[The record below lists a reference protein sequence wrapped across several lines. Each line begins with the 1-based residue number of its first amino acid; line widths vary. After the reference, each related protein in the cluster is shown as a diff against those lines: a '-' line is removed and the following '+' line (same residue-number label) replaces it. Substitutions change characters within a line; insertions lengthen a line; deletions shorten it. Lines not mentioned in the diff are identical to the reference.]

1 MRKLSEAFYPFVDA
15 DLPTTKSPASNI
27 NPDSLTVDTIRYAA
41 RIAVYDD
48 PTITPR
54 VVLVEPKDVR
64 DYLAELT
71 ETVTKLAKE
80 QGGLI
85 PFMIIREI
93 VENYIHAYFIAP
105 TISILD
111 GGNTIRFS
119 DQGPGISEK
128 ERALEY
134 GTTSATEDMKRY
146 IRGVGSGLPLAQQYM
161 LDKGGSLTIQDNISG
176 GVIVTISTRPESSVS
191 IPLSPISPDN
201 QEEYSK
207 PITKTPQVDISE
219 RGQIVMSY
227 LATHEEVGPTD
238 LLREFGA
245 SQPTWSRELQHLEDL
260 GLLIKRGQKRHLTEI
275 GRSYTHQTD

>member
-201 QEEYSK
+201 QEEYSG
-207 PITKTPQVDISE
+207 PTTKTPQVDISE

>member
-54 VVLVEPKDVR
+54 VVLIEPKDVR

-201 QEEYSK
+201 QEEYSE
-207 PITKTPQVDISE
+207 PTTKTPQVDISE

>member
-201 QEEYSK
+201 QEEYSE
-207 PITKTPQVDISE
+207 PTTKTPQVDISE

-275 GRSYTHQTD
+275 GHSYTHQTD

>member
-201 QEEYSK
+201 QEEYSE
-207 PITKTPQVDISE
+207 PTTKTPQVDISE

>member
-119 DQGPGISEK
+119 DQGHGISEK

-201 QEEYSK
+201 QEEYSE
-207 PITKTPQVDISE
+207 PTTKTPQVDISE